1 MTFEKDQ
8 RGKKAAME
16 MAGKRLFQAEK
27 TADGKGLSTLSTLKG
42 RAGARTGGNEGD
54 EIRTITRKRQC
65 GTWR

>member
-1 MTFEKDQ
+1 M
-8 RGKKAAME
+8 KKV
-16 MAGKRLFQAEK
+16 LQAEK